1 MQVNFY
7 ATFRL
12 RAGVRSLT
20 LELPEGSTMRQAV
33 QAILRNIPALRKDWV
48 NAQGEIYPHV
58 QGFINGEDV
67 STLPD
72 GWDTVLGISD
82 TLDFLPPVAGG

>member
-12 RAGVRSLT
+12 RAGVKSLV
-20 LELPEGSTMRQAV
+20 LDLPAGTTMQQAV
-33 QAILRNIPALRKDWV
+33 HAIVEHIPALKPDWISKS
-48 NAQGEIYPHV
+48 GEIYPHV
-58 QGFINGEDV
+58 HGFVNGVDV
-67 STLPD
+67 ATLPA
-72 GWDTVLGISD
+72 GWDTQLQSTD

>member
-12 RAGVRSLT
+12 RAGVKSIT
-20 LELPEGSTMRQAV
+20 LDLPAGTTMQGAV
-33 QAILRNIPALRKDWV
+33 HAIVKQVPTLKKDWL
-48 NAQGEIYPHV
+48 NEAGEIFPHV
-58 QGFINGEDV
+58 HGFVNGVDV
-67 STLPD
+67 STLPE
-72 GWDTVLGISD
+72 GWDTQLKPSD